1 MKCYSIAKY
10 NLSSVKKDMIIYYS
24 IFISVLIVTSSLHK
38 YYGDGNMV
46 SSGVEIST
54 VIFLF
59 VIGLNF
65 FKESFYFSQS
75 NNISRKTY
83 FKGTIL
89 SILSISAIASLLDII
104 INRVYNI
111 FTKSPT
117 MYDMSFTKFRDL
129 EVLGKK
135 SIWVQNNDIVTL
147 LNSFLF
153 QFSICIMVFTL
164 GLTIVLIYYR
174 CNKIMKTVVSIGAVM
189 IVVVL
194 NILADT
200 FPKLFS
206 EIGVFIRNILGWS
219 TRNPYAAIGTFIV
232 VFIILVGF
240 IYLLVKKA
248 IIKER

>member
-1 MKCYSIAKY
+1 MKCYSVAKY
-10 NLSSVKKDMIIYYS
+10 NLDSVKKGMIIYYS

-38 YYGDGNMV
+38 YYGDVNIV
-46 SSGVEIST
+46 SSGVELST

-59 VIGLNF
+59 VTGLNF
-65 FKESFYFSQS
+65 FTESFYFSQS

-89 SILSISAIASLLDII
+89 SIFQITAIASLLDII
-104 INRVYNI
+104 INRIYNI
-111 FTKSPT
+111 FIKCPT

-129 EVLGKK
+129 EALGTKN
-135 SIWVQNNDIVTL
+135 IWVQNNDIVTL

-174 CNKIMKTVVSIGAVM
+174 CNKLMKTVVSIGAVM
-189 IVVVL
+189 SVVVL
-194 NILADT
+194 EILADA

-206 EIGVFIRNILGWS
+206 EIGVFIQNILGWN

-232 VFIILVGF
+232 MFIILIGF